1 MFQEFE
7 NQKWKFAHLLQINT
21 NQTPCVGRN
30 NILNTYYATLQ
41 ANLPMRMPLTF
52 FLQILKVLPL
62 HRLLLT
68 LPATVATFL
77 HFLLPDFPFFF
88 AGLLFKSWASFL
100 QQDC

>member
-1 MFQEFE
+1 M
-7 NQKWKFAHLLQINT
+7 
-21 NQTPCVGRN
+21 
-30 NILNTYYATLQ
+30 LNTYYATLQ
-41 ANLPMRMPLTF
+41 ANLPMRMPLSF

-62 HRLLLT
+62 HRLLTT

-88 AGLLFKSWASFL
+88 PLDDFFAGLLFKSLASFL